1 MEFSEYIKKLSGGK
15 KISEVK
21 LKILMILWESSPEF
35 PKKWVTSD
43 YLLEVTGQKYFDRRA
58 RELRDEFGADIE
70 TTNDKSTHLWRLN
83 SPQITAG
90 NKRSY
95 LTQKQ
100 KDELFTSHKYR
111 CQVCGK
117 QSDPGTRGLQADHKI
132 PLIRGGKETIENWQ
146 SLCNE
151 CNVSK
156 RRACQGCDLEC
167 QKCIWAYPEKVGM
180 ILPLPVPPDLLD
192 KLTYISIHQRDYLWS
207 ELRKMFGS
215 N

>member
-1 MEFSEYIKKLSGGK
+1 MEFSEYINKLSGGK
-15 KISEVK
+15 RISAVK
-21 LKILMILWESSPEF
+21 LKILITLWESSPEF
-35 PKKWVTSD
+35 PKSWVTSD
-43 YLLEVTGQKYFDRRA
+43 HLLEITGQKYFDRRA
-58 RELRDEFGADIE
+58 RELRDEYGADIE
-70 TTNDKSTHLWRLN
+70 TTNDRSTHLWRLN
-83 SPQITAG
+83 SPTITEG

-95 LTQKQ
+95 LTQRQ
-100 KDELFTSHKYR
+100 KDELFVQHNYT

-117 QSDPGTRGLQADHKI
+117 RTGAGTRGLQADHKV

-167 QKCIWAYPEKVGM
+167 QRCVWAYPEEVGM

-192 KLTYISIHQRDYLWS
+192 KLTYMSIHARERLWDG
-207 ELRKMFGS
+207 LRKLLE
-215 N
+215 NQ